1 MAILG
6 VVAAGRLRRG
16 SSRSDTRFLAP
27 YHLDGESVRLP
38 LQCLAREGLVRL
50 PLSGPPEL
58 AERGASAGR
67 GGAILITVARPRRA
81 ARFDRGWCRR
91 RGPRG
96 LDAVAVSEG
105 LGDQARTMSLILRSW
120 ATASCLS

>member
-58 AERGASAGR
+58 AERGASA
-67 GGAILITVARPRRA
+67 RPR
-81 ARFDRGWCRR
+81 WSN
-91 RGPRG
+91 
-96 LDAVAVSEG
+96 LDNG
-105 LGDQARTMSLILRSW
+105 C
-120 ATASCLS
+120 TASPCRPV